1 MYNLHFIIRE
11 SITFIFRIKTREEEN
26 VSNYLHCYL
35 VKFPYLQ
42 ENKANVFSIFMSLY
56 PSQKQ
61 LLLKKINLNYPQ
73 ECLL

>member
-26 VSNYLHCYL
+26 VSNYLHCCL

-42 ENKANVFSIFMSLY
+42 ENKANVFSNFYVSISITKAATFE
-56 PSQKQ
+56 
-61 LLLKKINLNYPQ
+61 KK
-73 ECLL
+73 